1 LALADE
7 IFDEN
12 FPVSQYLIRRQ
23 IRGAQGGL
31 MNVWD
36 SPEFDAHEQ
45 VCFFTDEATGLRSI
59 VAIHSTTL
67 GAAAGGTRFKPYDT
81 VSEALDDALRL
92 SRAMS
97 YKSALAG
104 LPLGGGKA
112 VIIGDPARLKS
123 RELLHAYGRYIDRIG
138 RTFATGEDVGMSV
151 ADMDTIREVTPYV
164 GGTSIGAGD
173 PSIHTA
179 TGVVHG
185 LRAVLKHRFDRDD
198 FRGMRFAIQGL
209 GAVGWR
215 VAELLRNAGA
225 RLIVA
230 DIRDDVVQRACKE
243 LGATAL
249 PVDQIHKADADIYS
263 PCALGGVITTET
275 APEIKAKAVAGA
287 ANNQL
292 ASAEAGLALMRLGI
306 LFAPD
311 YVLNA
316 GGIISGVEAAL
327 RMPGRDN
334 VTIKPLAEQ
343 LAGIHD
349 RLCEIFTRAEK
360 ERRPPEVIAE
370 QMARELIGR

>member
-1 LALADE
+1 
-7 IFDEN
+7 
-12 FPVSQYLIRRQ
+12 
-23 IRGAQGGL
+23 
-31 MNVWD
+31 MNVWE

-45 VCFFTDEATGLRSI
+45 VCFFTDRATELRAI
-59 VAIHSTTL
+59 VAIHSTAL
-67 GAAAGGTRFKPYDT
+67 GAAAGGTRFKPYGSD
-81 VSEALDDALRL
+81 SEALDDALRL

-112 VIIGDPARLKS
+112 VIIGDPAKLKS

-138 RTFATGEDVGMSV
+138 HTFATGEDVGMSV

-179 TGVVHG
+179 TGIVHG

-198 FRGMRFAIQGL
+198 FRGVKLAIQGL

-215 VAELLRNAGA
+215 VAERLKAAGA
-225 RLIVA
+225 ELVVA
-230 DIRDDVVQRACKE
+230 DIREEVVQRACRE
-243 LGATAL
+243 LGAVAV
-249 PVDQIHKADADIYS
+249 PVDQIHKANVDIYS
-263 PCALGGVITTET
+263 PCAMGGVIT
-275 APEIKAKAVAGA
+275 ARNAMQIKARAVAGA

-292 ASAEAGLALMRLGI
+292 ADAEAGVALMQLGI

-311 YVLNA
+311 YVINA
-316 GGIISGVEAAL
+316 GGIISGLEAAL
-327 RMPGRDN
+327 RMPGRKA
-334 VTIKPLAEQ
+334 VTLKPLAEQ

-349 RLCEIFTRAEK
+349 RLCEIFARSAE
-360 ERRPPEVIAE
+360 ERRPPEAIAE